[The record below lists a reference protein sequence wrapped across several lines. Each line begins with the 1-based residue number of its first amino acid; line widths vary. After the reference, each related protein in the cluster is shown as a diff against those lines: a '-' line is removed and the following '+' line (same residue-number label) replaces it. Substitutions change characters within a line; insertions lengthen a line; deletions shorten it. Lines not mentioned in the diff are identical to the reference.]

1 MSHKSRRKKK
11 VKEEVAPSY
20 SEAPGE
26 KPTEAPPEQKPRE
39 LSNEERVYAYLTE
52 YGAAGPL
59 RIAKALGLERSEVI
73 KALKSL
79 QKEGKVH
86 LR

>member
-1 MSHKSRRKKK
+1 MSRKSRRKKK
-11 VKEEVAPSY
+11 VKGEVAPSY
-20 SEAPGE
+20 GE
-26 KPTEAPPEQKPRE
+26 KSTEAPPEQKPKE

-52 YGAAGPL
+52 HGAAGPL
-59 RIAKALGLERSEVI
+59 RIVKALGLDRSEVI